1 MILTFHNRR
10 MPASFANGS
19 VDPTIS
25 DFDPIPQLRNPQ
37 ADLETYFFSSNNIVY
52 ANETNDPWYSAHQKY
67 SQTVS
72 QTGDGQEE
80 YVDLYMADDMASVMG
95 CVQQYQLCN
104 PNLPKEKRCSPLAA
118 MMDNFENAKTLWSEA
133 KKYDALK
140 MPINTFLNFAP
151 TAITQNL
158 GIASLTSR
166 YSLQGS
172 MQGPLPD
179 NQWQLDLEHWFTGAL
194 SLLQSRAVEYATGP
208 SEPAMQ
214 KWIIP
219 PKDDAQRYFCDNE
232 VSIAPHNFQMKLES

>member
-1 MILTFHNRR
+1 MCKNYY
-10 MPASFANGS
+10 N
-19 VDPTIS
+19 
-25 DFDPIPQLRNPQ
+25 N
-37 ADLETYFFSSNNIVY
+37 LELDTGFIDSNEHLGVN
-52 ANETNDPWYSAHQKY
+52 AT
-67 SQTVS
+67 
-72 QTGDGQEE
+72 TGDGQEE

-140 MPINTFLNFAP
+140 MPINTLLNFAP

-232 VSIAPHNFQMKLES
+232 KILTTAYTNFNTFGLCLTLVLGGIIIITSYTLETIVSYIQKRHNPDKYSRLE